1 MASISVKDQMYL
13 RWSNEMTWS
22 NFKAYYLITN
32 DRATFRQICT
42 KQTSS
47 VWESQG
53 VRHLDSVVP
62 FWQNFVKVLERE
74 EERDGKYMSN
84 ELCSGEEEAYKQD
97 IVVLSR
103 QDVFP

>member
-1 MASISVKDQMYL
+1 M
-13 RWSNEMTWS
+13 
-22 NFKAYYLITN
+22 
-32 DRATFRQICT
+32 
-42 KQTSS
+42 
-47 VWESQG
+47 
-53 VRHLDSVVP
+53 
-62 FWQNFVKVLERE
+62 KVLERE